1 MMSVDALLEQL
12 EILNKTYLWTVKESE
27 KILAEIDEAWASEDM
42 EAVERLRNRFMELQN
57 RHNLDRTQYNLLINS
72 CKDYFKKKFGIDLLS
87 LFELE
92 DI

>member
-1 MMSVDALLEQL
+1 MMSVDELLEQL

-42 EAVERLRNRFMELQN
+42 EAVERMRNQFMELQN

>member
-1 MMSVDALLEQL
+1 
-12 EILNKTYLWTVKESE
+12 
-27 KILAEIDEAWASEDM
+27 M
-42 EAVERLRNRFMELQN
+42 EAVERMRNQFMELQN

>member
-1 MMSVDALLEQL
+1 MMTVDALLEQL

-27 KILAEIDEAWASEDM
+27 KILAQIDEAWASEDM
-42 EAVERLRNRFMELQN
+42 EAIERMRNRFMELQN
-57 RHNLDRTQYNLLINS
+57 RHNLDRAQYNLLINS
-72 CKDYFKKKFGIDLLS
+72 CKDYFNKKFGIDLLS

>member
-1 MMSVDALLEQL
+1 MMSVDELLEQL

-27 KILAEIDEAWASEDM
+27 KILAEIDGAWASEDI

-57 RHNLDRTQYNLLINS
+57 RHNLNRTQYNLLINS

>member
-1 MMSVDALLEQL
+1 MMTVDALLEQL
-12 EILNKTYLWTVKESE
+12 EILNKIYLWTVKESE
-27 KILAEIDEAWASEDM
+27 TILVDVDKAWAQGDM
-42 EAVERLRNRFMELQN
+42 QAVEHLRNRFMELQN
-57 RHNLDRTQYNLLINS
+57 RHNLDRIQYNLLINS

>member
-27 KILAEIDEAWASEDM
+27 KILTEIDEAWASEDM

-57 RHNLDRTQYNLLINS
+57 RHNLDRAQYNLLINS

>member
-1 MMSVDALLEQL
+1 MMTVDALLEQL

-27 KILAEIDEAWASEDM
+27 TILAQTDEAWASEDM
-42 EAVERLRNRFMELQN
+42 QAVERLRNQFMELQN
-57 RHNLDRTQYNLLINS
+57 RHRLDKTQYNLLINS

>member
-1 MMSVDALLEQL
+1 MMSVDELLEQL

-27 KILAEIDEAWASEDM
+27 KILAEIDEAWANEDM
-42 EAVERLRNRFMELQN
+42 EAVERMRNQFMELQN

>member
-42 EAVERLRNRFMELQN
+42 EAVERMRNQFMELQN

>member
-1 MMSVDALLEQL
+1 MMSVDDLLEQL

-42 EAVERLRNRFMELQN
+42 ETVERLRNQFMELQN
-57 RHNLDRTQYNLLINS
+57 RHNLNRAQYNLLINS